1 MIRNGRAVVAVGLTY
16 VVFAMLLNS
25 VGTVILQSIQSF
37 GVTKLEAGRLE
48 AYKDLPIA
56 ITSFLVASFLP
67 RIGYRRAMIAALVLE
82 GVAAFAMP
90 FLSAFW
96 AMKLMF
102 FCIGVGFAHVKVAAY
117 SSIGLL
123 TRDSKGH
130 ASLTNLI
137 EGVFMVGVLGSYWL
151 FSLFVD
157 HDNPADPSWLHVYW
171 ALSAIALAAAALWAV
186 TPLDEA
192 AAKAPDTKPGIR
204 QMAGLAATPL
214 AVVFLASAFL
224 YVLIEQAIG
233 TWLPTFN
240 AEVLHLPPAM
250 SIQATS
256 IFAACIA
263 LGRLGAGLVLARM
276 AWFPF
281 LSICLGAMSGLVLLT
296 LPLASGVQPMA
307 EANWLQAPVAAFM
320 LPLIGLF
327 MAPIYP
333 VINSVI
339 LSALPKHDHA
349 PMTGLIVVF
358 SALGGT
364 FGSFV
369 TGFLFDR
376 LGGQTAFYMALVPMG
391 AIAVTLTL
399 LNRRAKVMEMVV
411 HR

>member
-1 MIRNGRAVVAVGLTY
+1 MQNRRAVIAVGLTY
-16 VVFAMLLNS
+16 IVFAMLLNS

-56 ITSFLVASFLP
+56 VTSFIVASFLP
-67 RIGYRRAMIAALVLE
+67 RVGYRRAMIIALVLV
-82 GVAAFAMP
+82 GATAFTMP

-102 FCIGVGFAHVKVAAY
+102 FCIGVGFAGVKVAAY

-123 TRDSKGH
+123 TQDKQGH

-137 EGVFMVGVLGSYWL
+137 EGLFMVGVLGGYWL
-151 FSLFVD
+151 FSLFVNQGD
-157 HDNPADPSWLHVYW
+157 PADPAWLNVYW
-171 ALSAIALAAAALWAV
+171 VLSALALATAALWAV
-186 TPLDEA
+186 TPLDESEA
-192 AAKAPDTKPGIR
+192 QAPDAKPGLT
-204 QMAGLAATPL
+204 QMARLAVTPI

-240 AEVLHLPPAM
+240 AEVLHLPAAM

-263 LGRLGAGLVLARM
+263 LGRLSAGLALRRI

-281 LSICLGAMSGLVLLT
+281 LALCLGSMAALVLLT
-296 LPLASGVQPMA
+296 LPLASNVQPMA
-307 EANWLQAPVAAFM
+307 AANWLAAPAAAFM

-339 LSALPKHDHA
+339 LSALPKHAHA
-349 PMTGLIVVF
+349 AMTGLIVVF

-376 LGGQTAFYMALVPMG
+376 LGGQTAFYMALVPMAG
-391 AIAVTLTL
+391 IAVTLFL
-399 LNRRAKVMEMVV
+399 LDRRTRA
-411 HR
+411 

>member
-1 MIRNGRAVVAVGLTY
+1 MRNGRAVLAVGLTY
-16 VVFAMLLNS
+16 VVFAMLLNA

-56 ITSFLVASFLP
+56 ITSFIVASFLP
-67 RIGYRRAMIAALVLE
+67 RIGYRRAMIAALVLQ
-82 GVAAFAMP
+82 GLAAALMP
-90 FLSAFW
+90 FLSSFW

-123 TRDSKGH
+123 TQDKQGH

-137 EGVFMVGVLGSYWL
+137 EGVFMLGVLGSYWL
-151 FSLFVD
+151 FSLFVN
-157 HDNPADPSWLHVYW
+157 HDNPADPSWLNVYW
-171 ALSAIALAAAALWAV
+171 VLSALAFAAAALWVV
-186 TPLDEA
+186 TPLDESEA
-192 AAKAPDTKPGIR
+192 QAHDAKPGIR
-204 QMAGLAATPL
+204 QMAHLAVTPI

-240 AEVLHLPPAM
+240 AEVLHLPAAM

-263 LGRLGAGLVLARM
+263 LGRLGAGVALARIG
-276 AWFPF
+276 WFPF
-281 LSICLGAMSGLVLLT
+281 LAFCLAAMTALVLLT
-296 LPLASGVQPMA
+296 LPLADGVQPMA
-307 EANWLQAPVAAFM
+307 EANWLSAPIAAFM

-327 MAPIYP
+327 VAPIYP

-339 LSALPKHDHA
+339 LSALPKHEHA
-349 PMTGLIVVF
+349 AMTGLIVVF

-376 LGGQTAFYMALVPMG
+376 LGGHTAFYMALVPMA
-391 AIAVTLTL
+391 AIAVTLFL
-399 LNRRAKVMEMVV
+399 LNRRTRTAG
-411 HR
+411 

>member
-1 MIRNGRAVVAVGLTY
+1 MRNGRAVLAVGLTY

-56 ITSFLVASFLP
+56 ITSFIVASFLP
-67 RIGYRRAMIAALVLE
+67 RIGYRRAMIAALVLQ
-82 GVAAFAMP
+82 GLAAAIMP

-123 TRDSKGH
+123 TRDKQGH
-130 ASLTNLI
+130 ASLTNTI
-137 EGVFMVGVLGSYWL
+137 EGVFMLGVLGSYWL
-151 FSLFVD
+151 FSLFVN
-157 HDNPADPSWLHVYW
+157 HDNPADPSWLNVYW
-171 ALSAIALAAAALWAV
+171 VLSVLAFAAAALWAV
-186 TPLDEA
+186 TPLDEREA
-192 AAKAPDTKPGIR
+192 QAPDAKPGMG
-204 QMAGLAATPL
+204 QMARLAVTPI

-240 AEVLHLPPAM
+240 AEVLHLPAAM

-256 IFAACIA
+256 IFAAGIA
-263 LGRLGAGLVLARM
+263 LGRLGAGVALARIG
-276 AWFPF
+276 WFPF
-281 LSICLGAMSGLVLLT
+281 LAGCLVAMTALVLLT
-296 LPLASGVQPMA
+296 LPLAEGVQPMA
-307 EANWLQAPVAAFM
+307 EANWLSAPIAAFM

-339 LSALPKHDHA
+339 LSALPKHEHA
-349 PMTGLIVVF
+349 AMTGLIVVF

-364 FGSFV
+364 VGSFV

-376 LGGQTAFYMALVPMG
+376 LGGHTAFYMALVPMG
-391 AIAVTLTL
+391 AIAVTLFL
-399 LNRRAKVMEMVV
+399 LNRRTRAAE
-411 HR
+411 

>member
-1 MIRNGRAVVAVGLTY
+1 MRNGRAVVAVALTY
-16 VVFAMLLNS
+16 IVFAILLNS

-37 GVTKLEAGRLE
+37 GVSKLEAGRLE

-56 ITSFLVASFLP
+56 ITSFLIASFLP
-67 RIGYRRAMIAALVLE
+67 RLGYRRAMIIALALE
-82 GVAAFAMP
+82 GLAAAAMP

-102 FCIGVGFAHVKVAAY
+102 FCIGVGFAGVKVAAY
-117 SSIGLL
+117 SCIGLL
-123 TRDSKGH
+123 TRDRQGH

-137 EGVFMVGVLGSYWL
+137 EGLFMVGVLGGYWL
-151 FSLFVD
+151 FSLFVN
-157 HDNPADPSWLHVYW
+157 HENPADPGWLDVYW
-171 ALSAIALAAAALWAV
+171 VLSALALGTAALWAT
-186 TPLDEA
+186 TPLDESGA
-192 AAKAPDTKPGIR
+192 QAPEGRAGIG
-204 QMAGLAATPL
+204 QMLRLAATPI

-240 AEVLHLPPAM
+240 AEVLHLPAAM

-256 IFAACIA
+256 IFAAAIA
-263 LGRLGAGLVLARM
+263 LGRLSAGVALRRV

-281 LSICLGAMSGLVLLT
+281 LAVCLACMAGLVLLT
-296 LPLASGVQPMA
+296 LPLASGVTPMA
-307 EANWLQAPVAAFM
+307 EADWFAAPVAAFM

-339 LSALPKHDHA
+339 LSALPRHDHA
-349 PMTGLIVVF
+349 AMTGLIVVF

-376 LGGQTAFYMALVPMG
+376 LGGQTAFYMALVPM
-391 AIAVTLTL
+391 AVIAVTLFL
-399 LNRRAKVMEMVV
+399 LDRRTRAG
-411 HR
+411 

>member
-1 MIRNGRAVVAVGLTY
+1 MRNGRAILAVALTY
-16 VVFAMLLNS
+16 IVFAMLLNS

-56 ITSFLVASFLP
+56 ITSFIIASFLP
-67 RIGYRRAMIAALVLE
+67 RVGYRRAMIIVLVLE
-82 GVAAFAMP
+82 GVAAALMP
-90 FLSAFW
+90 ILSAFW

-102 FCIGVGFAHVKVAAY
+102 FCVGVGFAGAKVAVY

-123 TRDSKGH
+123 TRDKQGH

-137 EGVFMVGVLGSYWL
+137 EGLFMVGVLGGYWL

-157 HDNPADPSWLHVYW
+157 HDNPADPSWLNVYW
-171 ALSAIALAAAALWAV
+171 LLSALSLTAAALWAV
-186 TPLDEA
+186 TPLDETGA
-192 AAKAPDTKPGIR
+192 HAPDAKPGIR
-204 QMAGLAATPL
+204 QMARLAVTPI

-240 AEVLHLPPAM
+240 AEVLHLPAAM

-263 LGRLGAGLVLARM
+263 LGRLGAGAALARIG
-276 AWFPF
+276 WFPF
-281 LSICLGAMSGLVLLT
+281 LAACLAAMAALVLLT
-296 LPLASGVQPMA
+296 LPLAAGALPMA
-307 EANWLQAPVAAFM
+307 EANWFAAPIAAFM

-339 LSALPKHDHA
+339 LSALPRHDHA
-349 PMTGLIVVF
+349 AMTGLIVVF

-376 LGGQTAFYMALVPMG
+376 LGGQTAFYMALIPMG
-391 AIAVTLTL
+391 AIAVTLFL
-399 LNRRAKVMEMVV
+399 LNRRTAQA
-411 HR
+411 